1 MSSLKTL
8 RQMQGKAAPQSF
20 ERDHTALIIID
31 IQNEYFNGGGLPLP
45 ESESAAVNAKV
56 LLEWARENALTVVH
70 IRHLATN
77 ASSPIFA
84 PNSKTSEIA
93 AIVSPLISERIF
105 TKHFPNAFLGTD
117 LHTFLISHKIDTL
130 IICGM
135 MTHTCVASTSQAAA
149 ELNYSVILAKNACT
163 TRSLP
168 TGDTGQ
174 AMDYKTIHAAT
185 LVALS
190 DAIADIMGTDEI
202 IALPLAQKAAL
213 NV

>member
-8 RQMQGKAAPQSF
+8 RQLQGKTAPQSF
-20 ERDHTALIIID
+20 EREHTALIIID
-31 IQNEYFNGGGLPLP
+31 IQNEYFNGGALPLP
-45 ESESAAVNAKV
+45 ESESTAANAQR
-56 LLEWARENALTVVH
+56 LLAWARQNALTVVH
-70 IRHLATN
+70 IRHLSSN
-77 ASSPIFA
+77 AFSPIFA

-93 AIVSPLISERIF
+93 TIVSPLATETVL

-117 LHTFLISHKIDTL
+117 LHAFLTNHNIETL
-130 IICGM
+130 IVCGM

-149 ELNYSVILAKNACT
+149 ELGYSVILAKNACT

-168 TGDTGQ
+168 VGAGQ

-185 LVALS
+185 LAALS
-190 DAIADIMGTDEI
+190 DAIAEIMGTDEI
-202 IALPLAQKAAL
+202 IALPVAYKAAL

>member
-8 RQMQGKAAPQSF
+8 RQMQGKMAPHSF
-20 ERDHTALIIID
+20 ERGHTALIIID

-174 AMDYKTIHAAT
+174 AMDYKTIHAAAFCAKGRAMISS
-185 LVALS
+185 VPIMS
-190 DAIADIMGTDEI
+190 AIASLSATRV
-202 IALPLAQKAAL
+202 AA
-213 NV
+213 V

>member
-8 RQMQGKAAPQSF
+8 RQMQGKTAPQSV

-45 ESESAAVNAKV
+45 ESQNTAANAKV
-56 LLEWARENALTVVH
+56 LLEWARQHSITVLH
-70 IRHLATN
+70 IRHLAIN

-93 AIVSPLISERIF
+93 TSVSPLASETIF

-117 LHTFLISHKIDTL
+117 LHAFLTVHKIETL
-130 IICGM
+130 IVCGM

-149 ELNYSVILAKNACT
+149 ELGYSVILVQNACT

-168 TGDTGQ
+168 VGDTGQ
-174 AMDYKTIHAAT
+174 VMDYKTIHAAT

-190 DAIADIMGTDEI
+190 DAIAEIMGTDEI
-202 IALPLAQKAAL
+202 IDLPIIQKSAF